1 MCPQLWTNDRT
12 IMATDQ
18 KYKHI
23 SFRVSND
30 TWDLLTIDASIKNQ
44 GINLVARDLM
54 LESLF
59 KYDAKQ
65 EYLASRLDQLDEA
78 MSKHLKLIALSVA
91 TSTLPLEQSGYER
104 EKLRELIKTHL
115 FDASALSK
123 SILDMLDKGKL

>member
-1 MCPQLWTNDRT
+1 MCPQLWTNDRN

-104 EKLRELIKTHL
+104 E
-115 FDASALSK
+115 
-123 SILDMLDKGKL
+123 